1 MGVTLN
7 GIAQGF
13 ATDEVKRVLRSRG
26 IEHALINMGEWSAMG
41 RSPRNTDW
49 MIGVAS
55 PTNSDA
61 LLARLQVRDACVATS
76 ADDQTTFS
84 NDHVHHHIFDPH
96 TGYSPRDVSSVTVIA
111 PTCIQADALTKVL
124 FVAGFERAI
133 ALADQWQVQALV
145 VSKSGECQMT
155 KGLPVV

>member
-1 MGVTLN
+1 
-7 GIAQGF
+7 
-13 ATDEVKRVLRSRG
+13 
-26 IEHALINMGEWSAMG
+26 
-41 RSPRNTDW
+41 
-49 MIGVAS
+49 
-55 PTNSDA
+55 
-61 LLARLQVRDACVATS
+61 VRDACVATS